1 MYTFFHEKLIS
12 FPQHPQTNVQRISDT
27 RMGIG
32 KKKVFLSVVV
42 SGRELGRKVAGEVG
56 WRDKKENVMKG
67 LGRIK
72 EDGHIAEG

>member
-42 SGRELGRKVAGEVG
+42 SVREEVAGEVG